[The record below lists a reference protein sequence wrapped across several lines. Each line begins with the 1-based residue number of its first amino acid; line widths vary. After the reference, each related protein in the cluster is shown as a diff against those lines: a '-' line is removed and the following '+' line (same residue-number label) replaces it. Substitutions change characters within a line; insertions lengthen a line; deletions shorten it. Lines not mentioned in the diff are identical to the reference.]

1 MGIEMV
7 ASAAAPQ
14 VSWNLVQDI
23 SQLFNYEFSR
33 NAFAAGTIVAIVAG
47 VVGLFVVLRGLAFA
61 TDALAHLGFTGAAGA
76 VVVGV
81 NPLLGLLAFTVSGG
95 VAMAA
100 LGQRLRGRDVVI
112 GIVLAWALGL
122 GALFLSLYT
131 GYATEAFAIL
141 FGELYGVSSGA
152 LLVTLGTGVATL
164 VVMGLI
170 YRPLLFAS
178 LDDDVAEARGVPVRM
193 LGIGF
198 MIILAV
204 AVSEAVQVVGVLL
217 IFALLVTPAAI
228 AERLTA
234 RPAIGIM
241 LSVVL
246 ALAFTWLG
254 LAVAYYLPYPPG
266 FFITTMAFAT
276 YLVVRA
282 VLAVRARN
290 GAAAELV
297 EAA

>member
-1 MGIEMV
+1 MGIELV

-14 VSWNLVQDI
+14 LSWNLVQDV
-23 SQLFNYEFSR
+23 SQLFDYEFSR
-33 NAFAAGTIVAIVAG
+33 NAFAAGTIVAVIAG
-47 VVGLFVVLRGLAFA
+47 AVGLFVVLRSLAFA
-61 TDALAHLGFTGAAGA
+61 SDTLAHLGFTGAAGA

-81 NPLLGLLAFTVSGG
+81 NPLLGLLAFTIGGG
-95 VAMAA
+95 VAIAA
-100 LGQRLRGRDVVI
+100 LGQRLHGRDVVI

-152 LLVTLGTGVATL
+152 LLITLVTGAITL
-164 VVMGLI
+164 VVMGVI

-178 LDDDVAEARGVPVRM
+178 LDDDVAEARGVPVRL
-193 LGIGF
+193 LGVVF
-198 MIILAV
+198 MIVLAV

-234 RPAIGIM
+234 RPSRGVLI
-241 LSVVL
+241 SV
-246 ALAFTWLG
+246 ALAVVFTWVG
-254 LAVAYYLPYPPG
+254 LAIAYYVPYPPG
-266 FFITTMAFAT
+266 FFITTIAFVT
-276 YLVVRA
+276 YLSVRLA
-282 VLAVRARN
+282 IAVRGRHHAV
-290 GAAAELV
+290 AQLTEVA
-297 EAA
+297 